1 MWSGEPKQPNHGRV
15 SDRKTCRTRRSIRLQ
30 AIYMSGQKS
39 KNKVRRCRE
48 SVNRC
53 ERARTKIDK
62 KTEDSKSQV
71 ARSWPPHSVV
81 CGFDPSLLRNIST
94 PSILPPKGS
103 C

>member
-1 MWSGEPKQPNHGRV
+1 
-15 SDRKTCRTRRSIRLQ
+15 
-30 AIYMSGQKS
+30 MSGQKS
-39 KNKVRRCRE
+39 KNKARRCRE

-81 CGFDPSLLRNIST
+81 CGFDPYYYVTSVLGQYCLLRGHVDVVPFTLGVDSHVVVVQ
-94 PSILPPKGS
+94 
-103 C
+103 